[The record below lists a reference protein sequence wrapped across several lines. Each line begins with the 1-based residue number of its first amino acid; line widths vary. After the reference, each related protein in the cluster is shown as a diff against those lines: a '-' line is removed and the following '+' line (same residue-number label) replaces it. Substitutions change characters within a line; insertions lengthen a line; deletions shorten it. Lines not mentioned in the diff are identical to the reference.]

1 MFFCKKY
8 ELDQSRT
15 HLLLSELES
24 VQKSQAYVLS
34 SKDKN
39 QISKLRKETR
49 KSKFG
54 NFLVLGLVRRYIST
68 DKDLF
73 KLLLLSK
80 PSHD

>member
-15 HLLLSELES
+15 HMLLSELES
-24 VQKSQAYVLS
+24 LQKSQAYVLS
-34 SKDKN
+34 SNDLK
-39 QISKLRKETR
+39 QISNLRKEAR

-54 NFLVLGLVRRYIST
+54 NFLVLGLIRRYIST
-68 DKDLF
+68 DQDLL

-80 PSHD
+80 SSHE

>member
-34 SKDKN
+34 SKDIN
-39 QISKLRKETR
+39 QISKLRKEAR

-54 NFLVLGLVRRYIST
+54 NFLVIGVAMRYIST
-68 DKDLF
+68 DQDLF